1 MSNFKLKPI
10 TKDTV
15 LVAIYYM
22 IDFMHFQSNIARFFL
37 LIIHKQIEL
46 NLSVAKQALSF
57 PRQESD
63 FPKLDEVVEVLYAEA
78 IKNIDES
85 VIEQINNGS
94 RNVIEQLQTIVSLFA
109 CEKELKPYTT
119 KKNKTL
125 QVIGLKGIKLTKA
138 KEYDPYAFYSQG
150 EILVRSKH
158 LKAIPDSLLSEDQ
171 QLRFSA

>member
-57 PRQESD
+57 ARQESD
-63 FPKLDEVVEVLYAEA
+63 FPKLDEVVMPYNKSAEI
-78 IKNIDES
+78 IKKIDEF
-85 VIEQINNGS
+85 EQENN
-94 RNVIEQLQTIVSLFA
+94 
-109 CEKELKPYTT
+109 
-119 KKNKTL
+119 
-125 QVIGLKGIKLTKA
+125 IKLA
-138 KEYDPYAFYSQG
+138 A
-150 EILVRSKH
+150 
-158 LKAIPDSLLSEDQ
+158 
-171 QLRFSA
+171 

>member
-15 LVAIYYM
+15 LVAINYM

-57 PRQESD
+57 ARQEID

-85 VIEQINNGS
+85 VIEHLNNGS
-94 RNVIEQLQTIVSLFA
+94 RNVIEQL
-109 CEKELKPYTT
+109 C
-119 KKNKTL
+119 
-125 QVIGLKGIKLTKA
+125 
-138 KEYDPYAFYSQG
+138 
-150 EILVRSKH
+150 
-158 LKAIPDSLLSEDQ
+158 
-171 QLRFSA
+171 

>member
-57 PRQESD
+57 ARQESD
-63 FPKLDEVVEVLYAEA
+63 FPKLDEVVMPYNKSAEI
-78 IKNIDES
+78 IKKIDEF
-85 VIEQINNGS
+85 EQENDIN
-94 RNVIEQLQTIVSLFA
+94 LA
-109 CEKELKPYTT
+109 
-119 KKNKTL
+119 
-125 QVIGLKGIKLTKA
+125 A
-138 KEYDPYAFYSQG
+138 
-150 EILVRSKH
+150 
-158 LKAIPDSLLSEDQ
+158 
-171 QLRFSA
+171 